1 VRRRRRRRLIGNA
14 MTEKYSPAGAWQDSD
29 GGHKENILESKAV
42 LAGSMRMWEIC
53 GGQRAYIILG

>member
-1 VRRRRRRRLIGNA
+1 